1 VSGTLSA
8 TAPVPRTT
16 KRATVLASL
25 ALSGA
30 NVAKLGLQF
39 AIIPVLAR
47 LLGPSAYG
55 LVALAMPFILLTNL
69 LSDAG
74 LGAGLARRVEVSPA
88 LESTVFW
95 LSTALGG
102 VLMLAIAALAGPA
115 AALIR
120 QPALAPVLMALS
132 PILLIGGLVSTAN
145 ARVVREQRFGVF
157 AACDLLSNI
166 LAAAAA
172 LAAAVLGWGAWAL
185 VAQQLVLWTVKG
197 AWTLT
202 AAGLRVGFVFR
213 PALARDLAGYG
224 LHVVGSGV
232 CDFVSKNVDNMLIG
246 VLLGVAAL
254 GGYAMAYQVISMPGL
269 IISSPLYL
277 TLFTA
282 VARTERPEVG
292 AVVLSWLRLLALVVV
307 PVFAGLALT
316 ADLAVTI
323 LLGAKWAASG
333 PMIALLCPAGL
344 LVCCYSFVSA
354 VMMGRGRADLQFR
367 LALLN
372 GAAIASAVLAGQL
385 LGVRGVAGGV
395 SLALLLIL
403 PVYLRALRRQ
413 TDLGVVSFARAFR
426 LPVASTIVMALAVV
440 VVRSAAAPLP
450 ASAQLALAIVAGAL
464 AYGATAATLGR
475 RELAPLLAQ
484 ARARFSRAEATP

>member
-1 VSGTLSA
+1 
-8 TAPVPRTT
+8 
-16 KRATVLASL
+16 
-25 ALSGA
+25 
-30 NVAKLGLQF
+30 
-39 AIIPVLAR
+39 
-47 LLGPSAYG
+47 
-55 LVALAMPFILLTNL
+55 
-69 LSDAG
+69 
-74 LGAGLARRVEVSPA
+74 
-88 LESTVFW
+88 
-95 LSTALGG
+95 
-102 VLMLAIAALAGPA
+102 
-115 AALIR
+115 
-120 QPALAPVLMALS
+120 
-132 PILLIGGLVSTAN
+132 
-145 ARVVREQRFGVF
+145 
-157 AACDLLSNI
+157 
-166 LAAAAA
+166 
-172 LAAAVLGWGAWAL
+172 
-185 VAQQLVLWTVKG
+185 
-197 AWTLT
+197 
-202 AAGLRVGFVFR
+202 
-213 PALARDLAGYG
+213 
-224 LHVVGSGV
+224 
-232 CDFVSKNVDNMLIG
+232 
-246 VLLGVAAL
+246 VAAL